1 MTQDDHIKTEKDLV
15 NGTSGHSRSLVDRP
29 SKRLITRRSQV
40 QILPPP
46 PKKYQLRRGFRFIG
60 GPFFASPCTKY
71 VPRACTTPVPRAR
84 ISVGETAPLGK
95 FSPTRIVRSRLIDM
109 AAQTLPPV
117 VSTSA
122 LLDVH
127 GAAERLGVT
136 DRFIRRLVEERRIP
150 FHKIGKLVRFD
161 PVEVDRWIDTC
172 RVEPRRGR

>member
-1 MTQDDHIKTEKDLV
+1 MYHEPE
-15 NGTSGHSRSLVDRP
+15 S
-29 SKRLITRRSQV
+29 
-40 QILPPP
+40 
-46 PKKYQLRRGFRFIG
+46 
-60 GPFFASPCTKY
+60 
-71 VPRACTTPVPRAR
+71 AR

-117 VSTSA
+117 VSPSA

-127 GAAERLGVT
+127 GAADRLGVT

-161 PVEVDRWIDTC
+161 PIEVDRWIDTC